1 MQLSPLALR
10 LVELFQEQGIPHDID
25 SDGWATGN
33 HDHPASTLRASIGT
47 LLLSRSTQTLTP
59 GPKMLICGGWWACL
73 VGKSMLTKMGNGVY
87 VREYVYIQES
97 RTAGQLESQ
106 HGQNQWIKPGK
117 HSGQWKK
124 LAAAPG
130 TPVTDIETRQLKA
143 MMNMEHKQ
151 LQEAAAEVNATV
163 LAQNPDSMALSL
175 RFFCL

>member
-1 MQLSPLALR
+1 MPPPAAP
-10 LVELFQEQGIPHDID
+10 EPAA
-25 SDGWATGN
+25 AT
-33 HDHPASTLRASIGT
+33 PVTA
-47 LLLSRSTQTLTP
+47 P
-59 GPKMLICGGWWACL
+59 GPAAPSGPAAAAARPKEARLRGVVGLSGWEVNADKD
-73 VGKSMLTKMGNGVY
+73 GKRG